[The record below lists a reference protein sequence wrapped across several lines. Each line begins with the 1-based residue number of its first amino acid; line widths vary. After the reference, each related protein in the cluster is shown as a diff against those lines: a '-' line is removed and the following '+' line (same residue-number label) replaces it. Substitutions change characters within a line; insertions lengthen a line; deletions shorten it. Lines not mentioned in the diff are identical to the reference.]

1 MKIKRIIPLLLTLV
15 FVLGVFVGC
24 KEKEENKPL
33 MSLATVLDFADSARQ
48 LELPQF
54 SPFEY
59 VVLGSSEVP
68 LYYFPMLES
77 DFSFTIGIDEN
88 GAIESMM
95 LSHISGEEIYLFHK
109 NPAKLDPNATQYTE
123 DAKSYDLQK
132 FIDKMTEK

>member
-1 MKIKRIIPLLLTLV
+1 MKRTVSLLLALTFLLCI
-15 FVLGVFVGC
+15 FTGC
-24 KEKEENKPL
+24 KKKEENKAM
-33 MSLATVLDFADSARQ
+33 MSLGTVLDFADSARE
-48 LELPQF
+48 LTLPQF

-59 VVLGSSEVP
+59 VVLGSSEMP
-68 LYYFPMLES
+68 LYYSPMRES

-132 FIDKMTEK
+132 FIDKVTEK

>member
-1 MKIKRIIPLLLTLV
+1 M
-15 FVLGVFVGC
+15 
-24 KEKEENKPL
+24 
-33 MSLATVLDFADSARQ
+33 MSLGTVLDFADSARE
-48 LELPQF
+48 LTLPQF

-59 VVLGSSEVP
+59 VVLGSSEMP
-68 LYYFPMLES
+68 LYYFPMHES

-109 NPAKLDPNATQYTE
+109 NPSRLDPNATQYTE

-132 FIDKMTEK
+132 FIDKVTEK

>member
-1 MKIKRIIPLLLTLV
+1 MKKVLSLLLALL
-15 FVLGVFVGC
+15 FLLGVFVGC
-24 KEKEENKPL
+24 EKENEDKPM

-48 LELPQF
+48 LELRQF
-54 SPFEY
+54 SKFEY

-68 LYYFPMLES
+68 LYYFPMRES

-95 LSHISGEEIYLFHK
+95 LSHLSGEEIYLFHK
-109 NPAKLDPNATQYTE
+109 NPGRLDPNATQYTE

-132 FIDKMTEK
+132 FIDKVTE

>member
-1 MKIKRIIPLLLTLV
+1 MKKVLSLFLALV
-15 FVLGVFVGC
+15 FVLCFFVGC
-24 KEKEENKPL
+24 EKTEEEKPM
-33 MSLATVLDFADSARQ
+33 MSLATVLDFADSART

-54 SPFEY
+54 SGLEY
-59 VVLGSSEVP
+59 VVLGSSEMP
-68 LYYFPMLES
+68 LYYFPMTEG

-109 NPAKLDPNATQYTE
+109 NPGRLDPSATQYTE

-132 FIDKMTEK
+132 FIDKVTE

>member
-1 MKIKRIIPLLLTLV
+1 MKKVLSLLLALV
-15 FVLGVFVGC
+15 FVVCVFAGC
-24 KEKEENKPL
+24 GDKDEDKPL
-33 MSLATVLDFADSARQ
+33 ISLATVLDFADSARQ

-109 NPAKLDPNATQYTE
+109 NPGKLDPNATQYTK
-123 DAKSYDLQK
+123 DASSYDLQK
-132 FIDKMTEK
+132 FIDEMTEK